1 MCQQAS
7 ELIPLYVVGGLSDN
21 EARQLQSHLATGC
34 PGCNAMLTEF
44 TTVGATLALM
54 LPPAQPNPDVHASL
68 MARIARHKDS
78 VEPRTPGLL
87 RRWYAMSGLAAAIVL
102 AATLIAVSSYWHLLI
117 TQKNQQ
123 LAAMQDRL
131 DAVKSNVNSLT
142 AKYQAAVQT
151 TALLQLQ
158 IKQSEMTR
166 KMFMAKQLQVVA
178 LAGKPVDKHA
188 VGRIFY
194 NAKTHMWQFCAMGL
208 KPLPPTKTYELWFIT
223 KDHTKKAAGT
233 FNVDASGDGM
243 LTAAVGQNMDQV
255 SAVAVTD
262 EPAGGV
268 AVPTG
273 SIQLIGTLQ

>member
-7 ELIPLYVVGGLSDN
+7 ELIPLYVAGGLSDN

-68 MARIARHKDS
+68 MARIERHADN
-78 VEPRTPGLL
+78 VEPRTPGQS
-87 RRWYAMSGLAAAIVL
+87 RRWYAMGGLAAAIVL
-102 AATLIAVSSYWHLLI
+102 AVTLIAVSSYWHLVI

-123 LAAMQDRL
+123 LVAMRDRL
-131 DAVKSNVNSLT
+131 DAAKNSVNLLT

-178 LAGKPVDKHA
+178 LSGKPVDKRA

-243 LTAAVGQNMDQV
+243 LTAAVGQNMDKV